1 MTTQQREAN
10 SALTHGAHPSLVVF
24 SSLFPSDAL
33 PGAGVFIRERM
44 FRVGQVLPLVVV
56 SPRPWFPLQGLLRRF
71 KPHFRPDVSGREVQ
85 QGVEI
90 LRPRFLSVPGVLR
103 RFDGWSMALG
113 AYPTLRLLRR
123 QGRLDILDAHF
134 CYPDG
139 YAAVTAAR
147 WLGIPVTIT
156 LRGTEPRH
164 AQDPVLRPLLK
175 SALSGASRIFAVA
188 EALRKVAIDVG
199 VPPEKVRVIG
209 NGVDSHT
216 FRRVDR
222 QGARRVLRLP
232 SDAKVLISVGGL
244 VERKGFHR
252 VIASLPALRVRH
264 PAIHYLVV
272 GGASPEGDWTDRLKA
287 QVKALGLQD
296 CVHFIGPLKPDELKG
311 PLSAADVFVLSTRNE
326 GWANVFLEAMACG
339 LPVVTTD
346 VGGNREVVSQPEL
359 GIIVPFDD
367 AIALSTA
374 IDSALTRE
382 WNSDAIIEFART
394 HAWEARVKT
403 LVEEFLS
410 IANDRQGLAS
420 SKTGSPTIP
429 ANASSQRGGP

>member
-1 MTTQQREAN
+1 
-10 SALTHGAHPSLVVF
+10 
-24 SSLFPSDAL
+24 
-33 PGAGVFIRERM
+33 
-44 FRVGQVLPLVVV
+44 
-56 SPRPWFPLQGLLRRF
+56 
-71 KPHFRPDVSGREVQ
+71 
-85 QGVEI
+85 
-90 LRPRFLSVPGVLR
+90 
-103 RFDGWSMALG
+103 
-113 AYPTLRLLRR
+113 
-123 QGRLDILDAHF
+123 
-134 CYPDG
+134 
-139 YAAVTAAR
+139 
-147 WLGIPVTIT
+147 
-156 LRGTEPRH
+156 
-164 AQDPVLRPLLK
+164 
-175 SALSGASRIFAVA
+175 
-188 EALRKVAIDVG
+188 
-199 VPPEKVRVIG
+199 
-209 NGVDSHT
+209 
-216 FRRVDR
+216 
-222 QGARRVLRLP
+222 VLRLP